1 MIGAP
6 PQHTPQPRLALNERQ
21 RVQILAVKPEQI
33 EGDEA
38 HGQRRSR
45 VTAVT
50 SRLCALD
57 YARGVRSAIIGAWH

>member
-1 MIGAP
+1 MAEP
-6 PQHTPQPRLALNERQ
+6 LLPLEERQ
-21 RVQILAVKPEQI
+21 RAQILAVEPEQI

-38 HGQRRSR
+38 HGQPRSR